1 MEKVNRTYKDRLFR
15 MIFGKAE
22 MKENILDLYNSL
34 NNSSYTNADDIDI
47 CTLEDS
53 VYMSMKN
60 DVAFVFDSYLSA
72 WEQQSTYNPN
82 MPIRGLMYFGKMYNR
97 YIESN
102 NLNIYSTKLEK
113 LPTPRYVVFYNGL
126 NEKPAIEKLKL
137 SDSFINPSYD
147 GEFEW
152 TATLYNL
159 NKGKNEDLLRKCKP
173 LSDYME
179 FINRVRDFTKEF
191 DLTTAISLAVDSCIK
206 DGILA
211 DFLKNNKAEVTDMVL
226 TEYNEERVMQGMY
239 EDGMDVGLARGRSE
253 GIAIGKAEGIDKIK
267 KAIFNLMQN
276 TGKTFD
282 EACEMLGI
290 PEGDRDELRQE

>member
-1 MEKVNRTYKDRLFR
+1 
-15 MIFGKAE
+15 
-22 MKENILDLYNSL
+22 
-34 NNSSYTNADDIDI
+34 
-47 CTLEDS
+47 
-53 VYMSMKN
+53 
-60 DVAFVFDSYLSA
+60 
-72 WEQQSTYNPN
+72 
-82 MPIRGLMYFGKMYNR
+82 MYFGKMYNR

-137 SDSFINPSYD
+137 SDSFINPCYD

-179 FINRVRDFTKEF
+179 FINRVRDLTKEF
-191 DLTTAISLAVDSCIK
+191 DLATAISLAVDSCIK

-226 TEYNEERVMQGMY
+226 TEYNEECVMQGMY
-239 EDGMDVGLARGRSE
+239 EDGLDVGLARGRSE
-253 GIAIGKAEGIDKIK
+253 GIAIGKAEGRAEGMDKIK

-290 PEGDRDELRQE
+290 PEEDRENLR